1 MTKNHAIRYGSFD
14 VGDIMRRKT
23 KQTGVL
29 TAKQKSAAKW
39 RAKQQSKKILEKQT
53 IDTGAL
59 PETQETDASIE
70 VKLSERFGILKVL
83 ANAACNGEARALIV
97 SGPAGLSKSYTV
109 EKTLEAWDPTETQYT
124 IIKGYVRATG
134 LYKALWQN
142 RHKGRVLV
150 FDDAD
155 TIFFDDTSLNFL
167 KAVLDTT
174 ERRRVSYLAET
185 QLYDEA
191 EAVVIPSTFDFDGS
205 CIFITNYDFDHMI
218 AKGHKLA
225 PHLQALVSRAHYVD
239 LSMKTRRDYF
249 IRIRQV
255 VDEGM
260 LTALGLDTKE
270 SKEVMD
276 FIEVNI
282 DRVRELSLRT
292 AIKVG
297 SIRKFNRDWE
307 KVARVTCL
315 KNN

>member
-1 MTKNHAIRYGSFD
+1 ME
-14 VGDIMRRKT
+14 MRLKKT
-23 KQTGVL
+23 KRTGPM
-29 TAKQKSAAKW
+29 TAKQASAARW
-39 RAKQQSKKILEKQT
+39 RAKQKAKQIT
-53 IDTGAL
+53 METSTL
-59 PETQETDASIE
+59 PETKETDAEIE
-70 VKLSERFGILKVL
+70 TKLSERFSILKVL

-109 EKTLEAWDPTETQYT
+109 EKALEAWDPSETQYT
-124 IIKGYVRATG
+124 IVKGYVRATG

-185 QLYDEA
+185 TLIDEETA
-191 EAVVIPSTFDFDGS
+191 TPIPSTFDFDGS

-218 AKGHKLA
+218 EKGHKLA

-239 LSMKTRRDYF
+239 LAMKTRRDYF

-255 VDEGM
+255 VEEGM
-260 LTALGLDTKE
+260 LKTQGLDE
-270 SKEVMD
+270 QQSKEVMD
-276 FIEVNI
+276 FIEDNI
-282 DRVRELSLRT
+282 NRVRELSLRT

-297 SIRKFNRDWE
+297 SIRKFNSDWE

>member
-1 MTKNHAIRYGSFD
+1 
-14 VGDIMRRKT
+14 VRKT
-23 KQTGVL
+23 KRTGPM
-29 TAKQKSAAKW
+29 TAKQASAARW
-39 RAKQQSKKILEKQT
+39 RAKQKAKQT
-53 IDTGAL
+53 QRETEVL
-59 PETQETDASIE
+59 PETQETDAEIE
-70 VKLSERFGILKVL
+70 VKISERFSILKVL

-109 EKTLEAWDPTETQYT
+109 EKALETWDPSETQYT
-124 IIKGYVRATG
+124 IVKGYVRATG
-134 LYKALWQN
+134 LYKALYQN
-142 RHKGRVLV
+142 RHAGRVLV

-185 QLYDEA
+185 TLYDEE
-191 EAVVIPSTFDFDGS
+191 EACVIPSTFDFNGS
-205 CIFITNYDFDHMI
+205 CVFITNYDFDHMI

-239 LSMKTRRDYF
+239 LAMKTRRDYF

-255 VDEGM
+255 VAEGM
-260 LTALGLDTKE
+260 LTTQGLNEQEAQD
-270 SKEVMD
+270 VMN
-276 FIEVNI
+276 FIETNI